1 MGSLSGQSEA
11 SNYDDGMIFAEPG
24 SIQTGNNDNKMAEN
38 TIENYHMFQTNEV
51 YLKNFVWLY
60 DGTTSLK
67 APVTF
72 CFNLNRNVFYGYQDR
87 GWFGVTLD
95 NSNGL
100 DFGSET
106 WAYHSTLSLIHIYQH
121 FAELFF

>member
-11 SNYDDGMIFAEPG
+11 SNYDDSMIFAEPG

-38 TIENYHMFQTNEV
+38 TIENYYMFQTNEV

-60 DGTTSLK
+60 DGTTSLR

-72 CFNLNRNVFYGYQDR
+72 CFNLNRNVFYGYKTEAGSVLQ
-87 GWFGVTLD
+87 WMTVTDSVLVLKL
-95 NSNGL
+95 G
-100 DFGSET
+100 
-106 WAYHSTLSLIHIYQH
+106 HIIQ
-121 FAELFF
+121 